1 MSIESQQAV
10 LDSVHGDPGDLPV
23 MRARFEHNG
32 SPRYM
37 LYTIKRLGLDHEH
50 GFHLDVELVSDEL
63 EGGMETVEAR
73 LQDGDADLIDIDYI
87 STARERAE
95 GASIVAIHPYGRTV
109 GGLVVPDDTD
119 IEGLTDLPG
128 HRIGVVRR
136 LDKNWILVRA
146 ACREYHGFDPDDE
159 ATPVEAGSKVG
170 LTGMLHDGEVDAVL
184 QFWPIVPE
192 ITERGPYHEV
202 FPVSELVQRLSE
214 TDNRLPVSTFL
225 TSESFLAE
233 NPGTVQAFRGAYRDV
248 VDRLVA
254 EDDLWEDIGEKLMT
268 YDDPAIVRAV
278 RDGWRDMVV
287 RDWDEE
293 TIAGMERLFESLL
306 DVAGAGALGVEAIP
320 EGTFRPDT

>member
-10 LDSVHGDPGDLPV
+10 LDAVHGSPDDLPV
-23 MRARFEHNG
+23 ARARFEHNG

-73 LQDGDADLIDIDYI
+73 LQDGEADLIDIDYI

-95 GASIVAIHPYGRTV
+95 GAPIVAIHPYGRTV
-109 GGLVVPDDTD
+109 GGLVAPDDTD

-146 ACREYHGFDPDDE
+146 ACREYHGFDPDEE

-170 LTGMLHDGEVDAVL
+170 LTELLHDGEVDAVL

-202 FPVSELVQRLSE
+202 LPVADLVQRLSE

-225 TSESFLAE
+225 TSEAFLAE
-233 NPGTVQAFRGAYRDV
+233 NPATVEGFRGAYRDV
-248 VDRLVA
+248 VDRLL
-254 EDDLWEDIGEKLMT
+254 EDDELWEDIGEKLMT

-287 RDWDEE
+287 RDWNDE
-293 TIAGMERLFESLL
+293 TIAGMERLFEYLL
-306 DVAGAGALGVEAIP
+306 DVAGPEALGVDAIP
-320 EGTFRPDT
+320 GGTFRPDR